1 MLNERATTRHLLS
14 NDFVRPLHQRDKDF
28 RIAEF
33 RAILG
38 QVCFGYSSGTRARS
52 TGVDWYLLRDDLGKN
67 LGQGLAS
74 RPEQLHW
81 SLIFS
86 STIRLHQEEI
96 SGPDDLPRKVRRR
109 EGKERQPLS
118 GHLIPRRFSEDLQC
132 DCGRGGGGGS
142 RSCEKWNGC

>member
-1 MLNERATTRHLLS
+1 MLNERARRQGTYSVMILS
-14 NDFVRPLHQRDKDF
+14 AHSTSETKIFGLPNFAP
-28 RIAEF
+28 
-33 RAILG
+33 ILG

-81 SLIFS
+81 PLIFS

-96 SGPDDLPRKVRRR
+96 SGPDDLPRNDRRITKR
-109 EGKERQPLS
+109 DITRNGLHPAIHFASNQR
-118 GHLIPRRFSEDLQC
+118 PRV
-132 DCGRGGGGGS
+132 
-142 RSCEKWNGC
+142 